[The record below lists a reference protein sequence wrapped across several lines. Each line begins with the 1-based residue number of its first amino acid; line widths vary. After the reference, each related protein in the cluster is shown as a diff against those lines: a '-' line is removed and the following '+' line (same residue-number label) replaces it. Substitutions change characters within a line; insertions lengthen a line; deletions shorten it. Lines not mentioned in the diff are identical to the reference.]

1 MVDPFTFT
9 LIHSN
14 VVVAIVKTENIML
27 ILIKILLYIPLAI
40 RKLCWPTTNE
50 YFQQIATIMNGLH
63 RDHNDKIIKSH
74 NHIVCY
80 LRMESARYLFI
91 YLAPLSHNYRLLLF
105 DAGIM
110 LNMTIEINLIL
121 SFMFFWL
128 ANLYENFFH
137 SKYYDTNII
146 LINVM
151 IERKDPNES
160 IFPSIRK
167 SSYGQRQQINF
178 YQFIM
183 QHFRMH
189 LLRRNLEMTLVC
201 KYWLAIL
208 FSDYYYYYFFLFC
221 KSLVMLGC
229 YYEFQI
235 LSNRNYFF
243 QPNQS
248 LGVCIMKIF
257 STQLSGLLVI
267 FDALLAIHMIELL
280 STFILGFEWIIRLNY
295 LQIFRRLNKWPI
307 DHLNKRFVR
316 QFLWYNCHLFRFVD
330 NVLRS
335 YSKFFLIFLIYNWSF
350 NLYMIGTLMR
360 LHITGQQNPF
370 IESLLMSVF
379 LQECFGIFFVH
390 FICTKYSK
398 RIHYSIGLRQLM
410 RLTATTMIQTTK
422 IPSSSLR
429 MQWKL
434 MNYIENFHTK
444 NRYGF
449 SYGKYGAI
457 DLSNFIRVRI
467 NHCVVFCLV
476 NFLILFSFYS
486 SIPRW
491 S

>member
-1 MVDPFTFT
+1 M
-9 LIHSN
+9 
-14 VVVAIVKTENIML
+14 
-27 ILIKILLYIPLAI
+27 
-40 RKLCWPTTNE
+40 TN
-50 YFQQIATIMNGLH
+50 
-63 RDHNDKIIKSH
+63 
-74 NHIVCY
+74 
-80 LRMESARYLFI
+80 
-91 YLAPLSHNYRLLLF
+91 
-105 DAGIM
+105 
-110 LNMTIEINLIL
+110 EINLIL
-121 SFMFFWL
+121 SFMIFCVS
-128 ANLYENFFH
+128 NLYDNFFH

-151 IERKDPNES
+151 TERKDPNES
-160 IFPSIRK
+160 IFARIGK
-167 SSYGQRQQINF
+167 SSHGQRQQINF
-178 YQFIM
+178 YQFILK
-183 QHFRMH
+183 HFRMH
-189 LLRRNLEMTLVC
+189 LLRRNLEMTSMLIFGV
-201 KYWLAIL
+201 
-208 FSDYYYYYFFLFC
+208 YFE
-221 KSLVMLGC
+221 SR
-229 YYEFQI
+229 QI
-235 LSNRNYFF
+235 LLNGNYFF

-330 NVLRS
+330 DVLRS

-398 RIHYSIGLRQLM
+398 SIHYSIGLRQLM

-457 DLSNFIRVRI
+457 DLSNFIR
-467 NHCVVFCLV
+467 
-476 NFLILFSFYS
+476 FLLIYS
-486 SIPRW
+486 KMVMMTYKLLTKYSN
-491 S
+491 SKT

>member
-1 MVDPFTFT
+1 
-9 LIHSN
+9 
-14 VVVAIVKTENIML
+14 ML

-74 NHIVCY
+74 NHIVRY

-189 LLRRNLEMTLVC
+189 LLRRNLEMTSIC
-201 KYWLAIL
+201 KYLLAIL
-208 FSDYYYYYFFLFC
+208 FSDYLFFGKFSVMFGFYF
-221 KSLVMLGC
+221 
-229 YYEFQI
+229 EFQI

-257 STQLSGLLVI
+257 STQLNGSLVFFDGLLI
-267 FDALLAIHMIELL
+267 IHMAELL

-295 LQIFRRLNKWPI
+295 QQIFRHLNQWPI
-307 DHLNKRFVR
+307 DHFNIRFVR
-316 QFLWYNCHLFRFVD
+316 QFLCYNYHLFRFVD
-330 NVLRS
+330 DVLRS
-335 YSKFFLIFLIYNWSF
+335 YSHFFLIFLFYNWPS
-350 NLYMIGTLMR
+350 NLYIIGTLMR
-360 LHITGQQNPF
+360 LHVTGRQNLYL
-370 IESLLMSVF
+370 ESLIISVF
-379 LQECFGIFFVH
+379 LQECFGIFFIH
-390 FICTKYSK
+390 YICTKYSK

-410 RLTATTMIQTTK
+410 GLTATTMIQTTK
-422 IPSSSLR
+422 IPSSFSSSSSNGKKRQQQQQQHNDEKMKMKNISSLR

-434 MNYIENFHTK
+434 MNYIEKFHTK

>member
-1 MVDPFTFT
+1 
-9 LIHSN
+9 
-14 VVVAIVKTENIML
+14 ML

-189 LLRRNLEMTLVC
+189 LLRRNLEMTLV
-201 KYWLAIL
+201 L
-208 FSDYYYYYFFLFC
+208 
-221 KSLVMLGC
+221 MLGC

-248 LGVCIMKIF
+248 LVVCIMKIF
-257 STQLSGLLVI
+257 STQLNALFLFFDGLLLI
-267 FDALLAIHMIELL
+267 HMAELLA
-280 STFILGFEWIIRLNY
+280 TFIIGFEWIIRLNY
-295 LQIFRRLNKWPI
+295 QQIFCHLNQWPI
-307 DHLNKRFVR
+307 DHLNIRFVR
-316 QFLWYNCHLFRFVD
+316 QFLWYNYHLFRFVD
-330 NVLRS
+330 DVLRS
-335 YSKFFLIFLIYNWSF
+335 YSHFFLIFLFYNWPS
-350 NLYMIGTLMR
+350 NLYIIGTLMR
-360 LHITGQQNPF
+360 LHVTGRQNLYL
-370 IESLLMSVF
+370 ESLIISVF
-379 LQECFGIFFVH
+379 LQECFGIFWIH
-390 FICTKYSK
+390 YICTKYSK
-398 RIHYSIGLRQLM
+398 RIHYSIGLRHL
-410 RLTATTMIQTTK
+410 LGLTTATTMIQTTK
-422 IPSSSLR
+422 IPSSFSSSLS

-434 MNYIENFHTK
+434 MDYIEKFHTK
-444 NRYGF
+444 KRYGF

-457 DLSNFIRVRI
+457 DISSFIRFLLIYCKMLMMTYKMFMEYSNFKT
-467 NHCVVFCLV
+467 
-476 NFLILFSFYS
+476 
-486 SIPRW
+486 
-491 S
+491 